1 MTPVI
6 NHVKWRDAYG
16 GASMRVSKAQAAENR
31 QHILTAAARLFRQ
44 RGVSATGVDAIAEDA
59 GLTHGAVYSQFGSK
73 EVIAAEAIRLALDRG
88 SHLWQRIAQRKGSQR
103 AFPAIV
109 DRYLSRAHRDD
120 AGRGCVIAAL
130 GSEVARQPQT
140 VRDALTAELKHAVEF
155 LAALMPAD
163 QPPPRAP
170 DQSPRRAQGEPG
182 PSLSNTASKADSA
195 HRYALGEHAPSPRH
209 DALQADSSRQRA
221 PGEHAPSPRHDASNA
236 DSSRRYDDAL
246 MAFASMA
253 GALILAR
260 AVSDDALSDRILK
273 TAAKRIIDSP
283 RPRRQRASRATR

>member
-1 MTPVI
+1 
-6 NHVKWRDAYG
+6 
-16 GASMRVSKAQAAENR
+16 MRVSKAQAAENR
-31 QHILTAAARLFRQ
+31 QQILTAAARLFRQ

-73 EVIAAEAIRLALDRG
+73 EVIAAEAIRLALERG
-88 SHLWQRIAQRKGSQR
+88 SHLWQRIAQRKGSKR

-130 GSEVARQPQT
+130 GSEVARQPET

-163 QPPPRAP
+163 QPPPRAHGQSHRSAHDQSP
-170 DQSPRRAQGEPG
+170 PRAHDRSPWRAHDQSPRRAHGEPG
-182 PSLSNTASKADSA
+182 PSLGNNASK
-195 HRYALGEHAPSPRH
+195 
-209 DALQADSSRQRA
+209 
-221 PGEHAPSPRHDASNA
+221 A

-260 AVSDDALSDRILK
+260 AVSDEALSDRILK
-273 TAAKRIIDSP
+273 TTAKRIIDSP
-283 RPRRQRASRATR
+283 RRARSTASSSAPPARDSTV

>member
-1 MTPVI
+1 MTSVI
-6 NHVKWRDAYG
+6 NNVKWRTHNG

-31 QHILTAAARLFRQ
+31 QNILTAAARLFRE

-88 SHLWQRIAQRKGSQR
+88 SHLWQRIAQQQGSQR

-130 GSEVARQPQT
+130 GSEVARQPQS

-155 LAALMPAD
+155 LAALMPAAQSPRRAPG

-170 DQSPRRAQGEPG
+170 GQSRRRAQGEPG
-182 PSLSNTASKADSA
+182 PSLSNDALKADSA
-195 HRYALGEHAPSPRH
+195 HRC
-209 DALQADSSRQRA
+209 A
-221 PGEHAPSPRHDASNA
+221 PGEHAPSLSNTALKA
-236 DSSRRYDDAL
+236 DSARRYDDAL

>member
-1 MTPVI
+1 
-6 NHVKWRDAYG
+6 
-16 GASMRVSKAQAAENR
+16 MRVSKAQAAQNR
-31 QHILTAAARLFRQ
+31 QQILTAAARLFRQ

-73 EVIAAEAIRLALDRG
+73 ELIAAEAIRLALDRG
-88 SHLWQRIAQRKGSQR
+88 SHLWQRISQRKGSQR

-155 LAALMPAD
+155 LAALMPAA
-163 QPPPRAP
+163 QPPQPAP
-170 DQSPRRAQGEPG
+170 GQSPR
-182 PSLSNTASKADSA
+182 
-195 HRYALGEHAPSPRH
+195 
-209 DALQADSSRQRA
+209 RA
-221 PGEHAPSPRHDASNA
+221 PGEHAPSPSHDALKA

-273 TAAKRIIDSP
+273 TAAKRIVDSP
-283 RPRRQRASRATR
+283 RPRRQRANRAKR

>member
-1 MTPVI
+1 
-6 NHVKWRDAYG
+6 
-16 GASMRVSKAQAAENR
+16 MRVSKAQAAENR
-31 QHILTAAARLFRQ
+31 QQILTAAARLFRQ

-73 EVIAAEAIRLALDRG
+73 ELIAAEAIRLALDRG

-155 LAALMPAD
+155 LAELMPAAQPPRPAPG
-163 QPPPRAP
+163 QPPPPAP
-170 DQSPRRAQGEPG
+170 GQSPRHAQGEPG
-182 PSLSNTASKADSA
+182 PSLSNTALK
-195 HRYALGEHAPSPRH
+195 
-209 DALQADSSRQRA
+209 
-221 PGEHAPSPRHDASNA
+221 A

-260 AVSDDALSDRILK
+260 AVNDQALSDRILK
-273 TAAKRIIDSP
+273 TTAKRIVDSP
-283 RPRRQRASRATR
+283 RPRRQRANRAKR

>member
-1 MTPVI
+1 
-6 NHVKWRDAYG
+6 
-16 GASMRVSKAQAAENR
+16 MRVSKAQAAENR
-31 QHILTAAARLFRQ
+31 QQILTAAARLFRQ

-73 EVIAAEAIRLALDRG
+73 EVIAAEALRLALERG
-88 SHLWQRIAQRKGSQR
+88 SHLWQRIAQREGSKR

-130 GSEVARQPQT
+130 GSEVARQPET
-140 VRDALTAELKHAVEF
+140 VRDALTAELKLAVEF
-155 LAALMPAD
+155 LAALMPAG
-163 QPPPRAP
+163 QPPPSTP
-170 DQSPRRAQGEPG
+170 GQPPRRAHDEHG
-182 PSLSNTASKADSA
+182 PSLPNNASK
-195 HRYALGEHAPSPRH
+195 
-209 DALQADSSRQRA
+209 
-221 PGEHAPSPRHDASNA
+221 A

-273 TAAKRIIDSP
+273 TTAKRITDSA
-283 RPRRQRASRATR
+283 RRARSTG

>member
-1 MTPVI
+1 
-6 NHVKWRDAYG
+6 
-16 GASMRVSKAQAAENR
+16 MRVSKAQAAENR

-88 SHLWQRIAQRKGSQR
+88 SHLWQRIAQQQGSQR

-130 GSEVARQPQT
+130 GSEVARQPQS

-155 LAALMPAD
+155 LAALMPAG

-170 DQSPRRAQGEPG
+170 GQPPPPAPGQSRRRASGQSPRRAQGEPG
-182 PSLSNTASKADSA
+182 PSLSNDALKADSAHRCAPGEHAPSLSNTASKADSA
-195 HRYALGEHAPSPRH
+195 
-209 DALQADSSRQRA
+209 
-221 PGEHAPSPRHDASNA
+221 
-236 DSSRRYDDAL
+236 RRYDDAL

>member
-1 MTPVI
+1 
-6 NHVKWRDAYG
+6 
-16 GASMRVSKAQAAENR
+16 MRVSKAQAAENR
-31 QHILTAAARLFRQ
+31 QQILTAAARLFRQ

-73 EVIAAEAIRLALDRG
+73 ELIAAEAIRLALDRG

-155 LAALMPAD
+155 LAELMPAAQPPRPAPG
-163 QPPPRAP
+163 QPPPHAP
-170 DQSPRRAQGEPG
+170 GQSPRHAQGEPG
-182 PSLSNTASKADSA
+182 PSLSNTALK
-195 HRYALGEHAPSPRH
+195 
-209 DALQADSSRQRA
+209 ADSSRRYA

-236 DSSRRYDDAL
+236 DSARRYDDAL

-283 RPRRQRASRATR
+283 CPRRQRANRAKR

>member
-1 MTPVI
+1 
-6 NHVKWRDAYG
+6 
-16 GASMRVSKAQAAENR
+16 MRVSKAQAAENR
-31 QHILTAAARLFRQ
+31 QHILTAAARLFRE

-88 SHLWQRIAQRKGSQR
+88 SHLWQRIAQQQGSQR

-163 QPPPRAP
+163 QSPRRAPGQPPPRAP
-170 DQSPRRAQGEPG
+170 GQSRRRAQGEPG

-195 HRYALGEHAPSPRH
+195 
-209 DALQADSSRQRA
+209 
-221 PGEHAPSPRHDASNA
+221 
-236 DSSRRYDDAL
+236 RRYDDAL

-260 AVSDDALSDRILK
+260 AVSDEALSDRILK